1 MIMKEK
7 SRKLIWIAVTA
18 SALIVIAAVICFA
31 VRHTSHTISGDW
43 ELIVN
48 PELADSASDEADSS
62 QKVYYTFS
70 KPGQY
75 GDGEYKTIFD
85 GGIETG
91 AYKLSEKDGRRCI
104 NMGTADL
111 EYTIE
116 GAELT
121 ITYPERADAPAA
133 DYIFKRAKAPE
144 YETESYAVFETDE
157 NLIAEWLTEERTLSY
172 YAYELS
178 YTETVEF
185 LETGVMVISY
195 YSEDLLLDRA
205 MYYAYTAENGTLLF
219 SSVTDKETQYRVSYT
234 FDSDGNLKFEND
246 DTAASIFADAF
257 FSDVTYYQ
265 MKG

>member
-1 MIMKEK
+1 MKEK
-7 SRKLIWIAVTA
+7 KWVWIAVIA
-18 SALIVIAAVICFA
+18 AVLIVIAAVICFA
-31 VRHTSHTISGDW
+31 LRRTSHTISGDW
-43 ELIVN
+43 EMIFN
-48 PELADSASDEADSS
+48 PEIADSEADSA

-70 KPGQY
+70 EPGQY

-91 AYKLSEKDGRRCI
+91 AYKLSEKDGKSYI

-111 EYTIE
+111 EYKIE
-116 GAELT
+116 GSELT
-121 ITYPERADAPAA
+121 ITYPESPDTPAA

-144 YETESYAVFETDE
+144 YEKESYESFETDE
-157 NLIAEWLTEERTLSY
+157 ALIAAWFTEERTLSY
-172 YAYELS
+172 YTYELS

-185 LETGVMVISY
+185 LETGVMVIRY
-195 YSEDLLLDRA
+195 QSEDLLLDRA

-219 SSVTDKETQYRVSYT
+219 SLVTDKETTYQVSYT
-234 FDSDGNLKFEND
+234 FDPDGNLKFEDD
-246 DTAASIFADAF
+246 DTTSSIFADAF